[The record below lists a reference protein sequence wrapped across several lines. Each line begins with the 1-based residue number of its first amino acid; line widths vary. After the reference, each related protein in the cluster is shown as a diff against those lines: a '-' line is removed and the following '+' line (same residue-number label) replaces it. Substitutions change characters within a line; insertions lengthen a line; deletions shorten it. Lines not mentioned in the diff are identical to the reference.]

1 MTPSYDVVVV
11 GGGPAGAAAAL
22 ALAGRGRGVLLAD
35 APGGPPAVGE
45 ALPAV
50 ARTLLRDLGAGDT
63 VPGDGHLACYGN
75 RSVWGSGT
83 QGSVDS
89 INDPHGPGWHL
100 DRPLFDRRLREAAVA
115 AGAEV
120 RGATARP
127 TGRQADGTW
136 SLALDRGHAG
146 PAVGG
151 PVVGGAV
158 PAGVSPAGPA
168 EVVRCRWIVDAT
180 GRRAAVATRHGARRL
195 VADRLVGVHLVL
207 GPGGGPG
214 WDGGPSDPS
223 GPGGPGGPGGATD
236 STTLVEAVPDGWW
249 YSAPLPGGRLL
260 LASFTDADLPA
271 ARIDPELFRERLART
286 GPTAAR
292 AAAHPFPPRAAPT
305 RAPAHTARLNHVHG
319 DGWTAAGDAAA
330 AFDPL
335 SSQGILTALFTGRA
349 AGLAVD
355 AHLAGDPD
363 AHDGYAA
370 AVSDVLAAYRRNH
383 AAYYAL
389 EGRWPDRPF
398 WYRRHRQQ
406 ARPVSPVGPVTA
418 VGAL

>member
-1 MTPSYDVVVV
+1 MTSSYEVVVV

-22 ALAGRGRGVLLAD
+22 ALADRGRGVLLAD
-35 APGGPPAVGE
+35 APGGPPAVSE

-50 ARTLLRDLGAGDT
+50 ARVLLRDLGAGDT

-75 RSVWGSGT
+75 RSVWGSEVP
-83 QGSVDS
+83 GSVDS

-100 DRPLFDRRLREAAVA
+100 DRPLFDRRLREAAAV

-120 RGATARP
+120 RAATARP
-127 TGRQADGTW
+127 AGRHADGTW
-136 SLALDRGHAG
+136 SLALAG
-146 PAVGG
+146 GR
-151 PVVGGAV
+151 GAV
-158 PAGVSPAGPA
+158 DGTADPG

-195 VADRLVGVHLVL
+195 VGDRLVGTHLVL
-207 GPGGGPG
+207 GPGGG
-214 WDGGPSDPS
+214 
-223 GPGGPGGPGGATD
+223 AAD

-249 YSAPLPGGRLL
+249 YSAPLPGGHLL

-271 ARIDPELFRERLART
+271 ARVEPELFRDRLART

-292 AAAHPFPPRAAPT
+292 AAAHPFPPHPAPT
-305 RAPAHTARLNHVHG
+305 RAPAHTARLNRVHG

-330 AFDPL
+330 GFDPL
-335 SSQGILTALFTGRA
+335 SSQGILTALYTGRA

-355 AHLAGDPD
+355 AHLAGDPY
-363 AHDGYAA
+363 AHDRYAA
-370 AVSDVLAAYRRNH
+370 AVTDVLAAYRRNH

-389 EGRWPDRPF
+389 ERRWPDRPF
-398 WYRRHRQQ
+398 WHRRHRRQ
-406 ARPVSPVGPVTA
+406 ARTTSPGAA
-418 VGAL
+418 VGAV